1 MHELKAYFQNR
12 KGFGVLATADASGR
26 VNTAVY
32 ATPHF
37 MEDGSIAFIM
47 QKRLTHHNL
56 LSNPYASYLFREE
69 AEGHKGKRIYL
80 KKLREE
86 MDTALLFSLRR
97 RTIDEG
103 EQVKTLYLVFFE
115 VEKVLPLLGTGE

>member
-1 MHELKAYFQNR
+1 MHELADYFQDR

-37 MEDGSIAFIM
+37 MEDGSLAFIM
-47 QKRLTHHNL
+47 QEKLTHENL

-69 AEGHKGKRIYL
+69 TEGHKGRRIYL
-80 KKLREE
+80 KKVREE
-86 MDTALLFSLRR
+86 KDTELLYSLRR
-97 RTIDEG
+97 RKVEG
-103 EQVKTLYLVFFE
+103 EEKKNLYLVFFE
-115 VEKVLPLLGTGE
+115 VQKVLPLLGTGE